1 MQVNCQL
8 LSPTVYPK
16 IGGFVKGWRRRM
28 ETRVEKLTHLAVLRV
43 AITPHGP
50 FPRRSSSA
58 SCSRSYKP
66 LAPFLPGGA
75 ADEQLDARPPPAG
88 SVVPEMSRKDRSAVC
103 AHMWCHVSTARGR
116 FPIEDSAGA
125 DARPKPTEGT
135 AFQSTRWERF
145 PGSRAVCHHGS
156 FPCGATSHKAEG
168 GRRWRSQRCVH

>member
-1 MQVNCQL
+1 MQLNCQL

-16 IGGFVKGWRRRM
+16 IGGFVKGWQRRM

-66 LAPFLPGGA
+66 VAPFLPGGA

-88 SVVPEMSRKDRSAVC
+88 SVVLEMSRKTDRRSLV
-103 AHMWCHVSTARGR
+103 HMWCHVSTARGR
-116 FPIEDSAGA
+116 FHCEDRRWSRSAAG
-125 DARPKPTEGT
+125 PTEGT
-135 AFQSTRWERF
+135 AFQSTHWGRSL
-145 PGSRAVCHHGS
+145 GSPAVCHRGS
-156 FPCGATSHKAEG
+156 FQCGAISHIDEG
-168 GRRWRSQRCVH
+168 GRRWTLRRCVH